1 MKTLLFLILFL
12 ALPGDAPGQ
21 PDPGTGLPETGTA
34 GATST
39 IPGLAACLHCSEAE
53 QLIIDL
59 NYYKQVLNLLEQINQ
74 QRDKIDPQL
83 LKSVHAVLVKT
94 RPDLAGILKTRPK
107 PQSKSAKPAKKERR
121 PVKKPTGKKAP
132 ARPAKKP
139 VPRKGIEGLV
149 VGHVNEGNKA
159 LGVQPSVVLVKDGRP
174 FSLSIGATLEHN
186 RRTYKILK
194 ADFIEDP
201 QKGNRHEVRLQDQTS
216 KKIHVVPWQ

>member
-12 ALPGDAPGQ
+12 ALPGDAQEQ
-21 PDPGTGLPETGTA
+21 PDLGTGLPETETA
-34 GATST
+34 GAAST
-39 IPGLAACLHCSEAE
+39 IPGLTACLHCSEAE

-83 LKSVHAVLVKT
+83 LKSVHAVLVKA
-94 RPDLAGILKTRPK
+94 RPDLAGILKTRPR
-107 PQSKSAKPAKKERR
+107 PQSKSAKPAKKARQ
-121 PVKKPTGKKAP
+121 PVKKPTAK
-132 ARPAKKP
+132 PAKKP

-159 LGVQPSVVLVKDGRP
+159 LDVQPSVVLVKDGRP

-186 RRTYKILK
+186 QRTYKILK